1 MAELGED
8 LVHSPASIPYNPA
21 MPDGTPP
28 AATQKDLEIKFTLAR
43 EILGSLQRA
52 IRSRQLYEPE
62 HALHNQ
68 ATEDVIARFLA
79 FFDRF
84 SYLRLEVKP
93 DRLLFEGKT
102 VYQADARDP
111 EIPFRLY
118 RDGIREI
125 RFHRGLSRE
134 EVLDFMGLLEID
146 PRDVIEMGEDFVS
159 LLWSKDFRS
168 IDYAAVDEFEVGTA
182 ESWTGLDEEEQQKVK
197 EVAKNIDRITVSLQ
211 AVEAPKG
218 ADPGDPDDDLFVP
231 ERPEVAAATAPGVE
245 IAAPDLEAAFST
257 SIAEAADQLR
267 KEIELETLG
276 GAIRRSLEILVKLFR
291 GKERHNAQEVGPL
304 LRGVVNFYARRL
316 EFGSLGHLIVKL
328 QESGLLATMPGG
340 NDLLKAILD
349 DARKAASPVSFLNYL
364 NKGGAADVEG
374 LNKYMTSCGAALT
387 PTVAA
392 LYGRV
397 GLSPIRRILR
407 QYLVA
412 WKSSLTSELGRKL
425 IQTSDRFPEEAFEI
439 VIAGR
444 VPAVHD
450 ELTPY
455 LKNANPTLRIQAIQA
470 AAASDGPGRSKLLSR
485 ALDDSDSRVRGAA
498 LTSMS
503 ETKDPALRPLLE
515 AWVNDRVFV
524 ERLYWEKEASM
535 KALAAC
541 GGVSALRAIADKSL
555 PLFNRAKFEEVR
567 KAALAALGIKP

>member
-1 MAELGED
+1 
-8 LVHSPASIPYNPA
+8 
-21 MPDGTPP
+21 MPDGPP

-43 EILGSLQRA
+43 EILGALQRA

-62 HALHNQ
+62 HTLHNQ

-93 DRLLFEGKT
+93 DRLLFEGKV
-102 VYQADARDP
+102 VYQAEARDP

-168 IDYAAVDEFEVGTA
+168 IDYAAVDEFEAGSA
-182 ESWTGLDEEEQQKVK
+182 ESWAGLDPEEQEKAK
-197 EVAKNIDRITVSLQ
+197 EVAKNIERITVTLQ
-211 AVEAPKG
+211 SVEAPKG
-218 ADPGDPDDDLFVP
+218 TDPGDPDDEIFVP
-231 ERPEVAAATAPGVE
+231 ERPEPAATPAPGIE
-245 IAAPDLEAAFST
+245 IPPEELEQAFAAPVAD
-257 SIAEAADQLR
+257 AADQLR
-267 KEIELETLG
+267 KEIETETLG

-291 GKERHNAQEVGPL
+291 GRERHSASELGPL

-328 QESGLLATMPGG
+328 QESGLLASMPGG
-340 NDLLKAILD
+340 NDLFAAILD
-349 DARKAASPVSFLNYL
+349 DARKAAAPVSFLNYL

-374 LNKYMTSCGAALT
+374 LSKYLTAAG
-387 PTVAA
+387 PTVAPVIA
-392 LYGRV
+392 AVYGRI
-397 GLSPIRRILR
+397 GHSQIRRILR
-407 QYLVA
+407 QFLIG
-412 WKSSLTSELGRKL
+412 WKSAVTPELGRKL
-425 IQTSDRFPEEAFEI
+425 VQTSDRFPEEAFEI
-439 VIAGR
+439 VLAGKI
-444 VPAVHD
+444 PGVHE
-450 ELTPY
+450 ELLPY
-455 LKNANPTLRIQAIQA
+455 LRNANPTLRIQAIQA
-470 AAASDGPGRSKLLSR
+470 AAASEGPLRSKTLTR
-485 ALDDSDSRVRGAA
+485 ALEDPDSRVRGAA
-498 LTSMS
+498 LTAMA

-541 GGVSALRAIADKSL
+541 GGAGAIRQIAEKSL
-555 PLFNRAKFEEVR
+555 PLFNRAKFEEIR
-567 KAALAALGIKP
+567 KAALAALGKPS